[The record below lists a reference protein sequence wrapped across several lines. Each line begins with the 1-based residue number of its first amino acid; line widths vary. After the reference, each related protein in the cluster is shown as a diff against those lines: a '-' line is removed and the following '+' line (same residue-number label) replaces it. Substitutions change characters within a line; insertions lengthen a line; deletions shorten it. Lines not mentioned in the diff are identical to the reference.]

1 MFILSLADFSDF
13 SREYSSYR
21 GLSES
26 IGKSFSSLWFTI
38 LLECIH
44 AIAKQY
50 RSITNC
56 QYVYS
61 QYFLLDTSVYLF

>member
-13 SREYSSYR
+13 SREYSSL
-21 GLSES
+21 GDLVKALVNLLAPCDSQ
-26 IGKSFSSLWFTI
+26 

-44 AIAKQY
+44 DIAKQY

>member
-1 MFILSLADFSDF
+1 MKALVNLLAPCDSQ
-13 SREYSSYR
+13 
-21 GLSES
+21 
-26 IGKSFSSLWFTI
+26 

-61 QYFLLDTSVYLF
+61 QYFLLDQCIFVLIPDMFAYNIEHLSALL

>member
-1 MFILSLADFSDF
+1 MKALVNLLAPCDSQ
-13 SREYSSYR
+13 
-21 GLSES
+21 
-26 IGKSFSSLWFTI
+26 

-61 QYFLLDTSVYLF
+61 QYFLLDTSVLFVLIPDMFAYNIEHLSALL